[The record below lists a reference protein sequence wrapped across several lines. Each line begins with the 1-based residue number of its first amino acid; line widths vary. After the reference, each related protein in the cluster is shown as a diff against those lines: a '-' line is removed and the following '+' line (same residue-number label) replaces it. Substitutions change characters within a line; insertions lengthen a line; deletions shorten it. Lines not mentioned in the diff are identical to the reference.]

1 MVVVELDRRI
11 HQIQQSQNPNPCF
24 SSREKLPNTEADVL
38 GATPLILDSEP
49 LSSLIHSSPMSDT
62 FSDDAFLMSLDDNIS
77 NPEPRH
83 GTGADAEL
91 RASYNGTSS
100 MDETWNDSVAAEIW
114 PSTTTAS
121 SSNEYAANLAQFSG
135 QENLE
140 VAATD
145 PNLSLYINSS
155 PDVEFLGIIG
165 DMWPAYLQESSLLPW
180 IDVYFSRLHP
190 TVPVLHRSSVYK
202 NILTQEHRRN
212 PNFGALLLALCAF
225 AMTQPVQKDERSS
238 YSTRALQAKSYLNE
252 AVKMR
257 SCSDFGENPTLDAI
271 LTSFFLFACLFGS
284 NQHNAAWHRLR

>member
-11 HQIQQSQNPNPCF
+11 HQIQQSQIPNPCF
-24 SSREKLPNTEADVL
+24 SSSEKLPNTEADVL

-49 LSSLIHSSPMSDT
+49 LGSPIQSSPMSDT
-62 FSDDAFLMSLDDNIS
+62 SDDAFLMSLDDYIS

-83 GTGADAEL
+83 GTGPDAEL
-91 RASYNGTSS
+91 RDSYNGTSS
-100 MDETWNDSVAAEIW
+100 MGETWNDSVAAEIW

-121 SSNEYAANLAQFSG
+121 SSNEYAANLAQISG

-155 PDVEFLGIIG
+155 SGVEILGIIG
-165 DMWPAYLQESSLLPW
+165 DIWPAYLQESSLLPW